1 MFRCVVTLLDEGVVK
16 VDEIGAGGKM
26 LGNVLYPNID
36 SLSPQIVDK
45 VKQLM
50 WLKENDNV
58 LVEGL
63 GLRVGDSIFWIHES
77 GE

>member
-1 MFRCVVTLLDEGVVK
+1 MFRCVVTMLDYGQVK
-16 VDEIGAGGKM
+16 VDEIGNGGR
-26 LGNVLYPNID
+26 LVGNVIYSDIEALP
-36 SLSPQIVDK
+36 PQIVDK

-58 LVEGL
+58 LVENL
-63 GLRVGDSIFWIHES
+63 GLRVGSKIFWIHES